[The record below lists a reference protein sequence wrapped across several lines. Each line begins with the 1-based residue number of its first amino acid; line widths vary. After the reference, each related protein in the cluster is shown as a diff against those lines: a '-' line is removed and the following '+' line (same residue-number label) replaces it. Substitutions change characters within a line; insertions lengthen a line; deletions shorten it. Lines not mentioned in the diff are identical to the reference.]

1 MSAKESKQLTLQLL
15 KLLKKV
21 EKIAAKNHLP
31 AVDGIRLGLALA
43 LPQIAKRR
51 LLIKPG

>member
-1 MSAKESKQLTLQLL
+1 MSAKSGKQLTLHLFE
-15 KLLKKV
+15 LLKKV

-31 AVDGIRLGLALA
+31 AVDVIRLGLALG
-43 LPQIAKRR
+43 LPQIAKRG